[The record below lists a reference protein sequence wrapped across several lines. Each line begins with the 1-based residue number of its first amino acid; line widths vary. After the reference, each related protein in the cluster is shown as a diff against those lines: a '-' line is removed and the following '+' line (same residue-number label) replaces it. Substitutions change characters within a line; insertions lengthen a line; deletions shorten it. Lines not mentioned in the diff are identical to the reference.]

1 MKTRLTIAALMLG
14 CAMIMAACEKE
25 TNDDLVRIPEGAL
38 MLTTEGFQGN
48 GNTKTSV
55 SGTSVQWVGG
65 ESVNINNSDY
75 TVIVNSSGQAYVD
88 ASGISAG
95 SAIHG
100 YYGCEINEGRLSDNP
115 TVTVPNS
122 YTSSY
127 SDGNQILPLPMVAYS
142 STKGST
148 VKFQHITAA
157 VKVMIKNE
165 MSGKTIVL
173 DQVTVTSTAYK
184 LSGTVSV
191 AHAEAPSTPT
201 VNPQTST
208 RNSVTVTL
216 SGSPTVAYNAIG
228 EVQVPILPIGNTGKL
243 IIEVICHDNADASRV
258 YTFSKE
264 VDAVALGRNVMGSI
278 GFSTSGGNM
287 ETTHEVDLSSLVS
300 DYEAQ
305 DGDILYGTL
314 DGNYQVVVND
324 DATITLRGVVI
335 EADHGAGIECNANT
349 TIIIEENTNS
359 ITSTDDT
366 DYPAIYIATGKTL
379 TINGSGTL
387 TVSSAYGAGIGGG
400 YDIGCGNIVIN
411 CSGRIYATGG
421 YGAGIGSGNASCG
434 DITIYDGM
442 INASS
447 TFKGAGI
454 GCGPDAAS
462 CGDILI
468 SGGNITATGDEQAA
482 GIGSG
487 SRTDD
492 GTPICGNITIN
503 GGYHTKIVGGNY
515 AAAIGTGLASEC
527 GDITISSP
535 AQCKILTKGT
545 YATYSIGPGTGG
557 TCGDV
562 EVMETSGNYTG
573 TSFGF

>member
-14 CAMIMAACEKE
+14 GAMIMAACEKE
-25 TNDDLVRIPEGAL
+25 TNDELLRIPEGAL

-95 SAIHG
+95 SAIRG
-100 YYGCEINEGRLSDNP
+100 YYGCEVNEGRLSDNP

-201 VNPQTST
+201 VNPQTGT

-228 EVQVPILPIGNTGKL
+228 EVQVPILPIGNDGTL

-258 YTFSKE
+258 YTFSTE

-278 GFSTSGGNM
+278 GFSTSGDNM

-314 DGNYQVVVND
+314 ADDLSIIVNSA
-324 DATITLRGVVI
+324 ATITLRNAVI
-335 EADHGAGIECNANT
+335 NIADEDYTGAGITCNATT
-349 TIIIEENTNS
+349 TIILEGNS
-359 ITSTDDT
+359 NSVTVANY
-366 DYPAIYIATGKTL
+366 DYPAIHIAEGHTL
-379 TINGSGTL
+379 TISGSGSI
-387 TVSSAYGAGIGGG
+387 TVYSEYGAGIGGG
-400 YDIGCGNIVIN
+400 LDINCGNIIIN
-411 CSGRIYATGG
+411 CSGSIEATG
-421 YGAGIGSGNASCG
+421 ATGIGSGDNYEKGASCG
-434 DITIYDGM
+434 DITITNGIITAISNWHGAAIGSGADG
-442 INASS
+442 
-447 TFKGAGI
+447 
-454 GCGPDAAS
+454 AS
-462 CGDILI
+462 CGDITI
-468 SGGNITATGDEQAA
+468 SGGTHIKFAGGDN
-482 GIGSG
+482 S
-487 SRTDD
+487 
-492 GTPICGNITIN
+492 
-503 GGYHTKIVGGNY
+503 
-515 AAAIGTGLASEC
+515 AAIGTGDGSSC

-535 AQCKILTKGT
+535 ASCKKLEKGDD
-545 YATYSIGPGTGG
+545 ATNTIGAGVGG
-557 TCGDV
+557 TC
-562 EVMETSGNYTG
+562 ETITVLGVTGNYTG
-573 TSFGF
+573 ESF

>member
-1 MKTRLTIAALMLG
+1 MLG
-14 CAMIMAACEKE
+14 GAMIMAACEKE
-25 TNDDLVRIPEGAL
+25 TNDELLRIPEGAL

-65 ESVNINNSDY
+65 ESVNINNSNY
-75 TVIVNSSGQAYVD
+75 TVTVNSRGQAYVD
-88 ASGISAG
+88 ASGISA
-95 SAIHG
+95 SDAVYG
-100 YYGCEINEGRLSDNP
+100 YYGCTVNDGRLSTLPN
-115 TVTVPNS
+115 VTVPDS
-122 YTSSY
+122 YTCSY

-201 VNPQTST
+201 VNPQTGTS
-208 RNSVTVTL
+208 NSVTVTL

-228 EVQVPILPIGNTGKL
+228 EVQVPILPIGNDGTL

-258 YTFSKE
+258 YTFSTE

-278 GFSTSGGNM
+278 GFSTSGDNM

-314 DGNYQVVVND
+314 ADDLSIIVNSA
-324 DATITLRGVVI
+324 ATITLRNAVI
-335 EADHGAGIECNANT
+335 NIADEDYTGAGITCNATT
-349 TIIIEENTNS
+349 TIILEGNS
-359 ITSTDDT
+359 NSVTVANY
-366 DYPAIYIATGKTL
+366 DYPAIHIAEGHTL
-379 TINGSGTL
+379 TISGSGSIE
-387 TVSSAYGAGIGGG
+387 VYSEYGAGIGGG
-400 YDIGCGNIVIN
+400 YDINCGNIVIE
-411 CSGRIYATGG
+411 CSGSIEATG
-421 YGAGIGSGNASCG
+421 ATGIGSGDGASCG
-434 DITIYDGM
+434 DITITNGIITAISNWQGAAIGSGADG
-442 INASS
+442 
-447 TFKGAGI
+447 
-454 GCGPDAAS
+454 AS
-462 CGDILI
+462 CGDITI
-468 SGGNITATGDEQAA
+468 SGGTHIKFAGGDN
-482 GIGSG
+482 S
-487 SRTDD
+487 
-492 GTPICGNITIN
+492 
-503 GGYHTKIVGGNY
+503 
-515 AAAIGTGLASEC
+515 AAIGTGNGSSC

-535 AQCKILTKGT
+535 ASCKKLEKGDG
-545 YATYSIGPGTGG
+545 ATNTIGAGVGG
-557 TCGDV
+557 TC
-562 EVMETSGNYTG
+562 ETITVLGVTGNYTG
-573 TSFGF
+573 EYF